1 MLGVGGGVEL
11 LDADLEHLV
20 PAHIEILADVVI
32 LSARNETE
40 FESVKV
46 NSNCVRVKGVV
57 SLAHE
62 LELGADMKVL
72 PCLRAVPIGEACDV
86 EVGQMDLC
94 SLLYHNAIFLSVK
107 LACIALRYKNRM
119 RLSQDAGQ
127 PLEKFS
133 NGLLF
138 LLSLFLRLGI

>member
-62 LELGADMKVL
+62 LELCADMKVL

-94 SLLYHNAIFLSVK
+94 SLLYHNAVVLFYGTK
-107 LACIALRYKNRM
+107 MKQGCARARDN
-119 RLSQDAGQ
+119 
-127 PLEKFS
+127 LEKFS
-133 NGLLF
+133 KNVRK
-138 LLSLFLRLGI
+138 SV